1 MLAPL
6 ALIVV
11 AVLYRVILGIAES
24 GNMQALHNFAPLS
37 AIAFCGAMY
46 LPRRFA
52 FVLPMGILLLS
63 DLALNVLHY
72 HVPFWTWQIV
82 PHYLA
87 LALIIGLGWVV
98 RSHPT
103 FLRVIGGAIAGSII
117 FYLITNTG
125 SWIAEPAYA
134 KTFQGWLQALTTG
147 LPGLP
152 PTSSF
157 FRHTL
162 LSDVFFTSLF
172 YACMHAGESDTASL
186 PDPAK
191 TPAK

>member
-52 FVLPMGILLLS
+52 FVLPMGILLVS

-72 HVPFWTWQIV
+72 HDPFWTWQIV

-87 LALIIGLGWVV
+87 LA
-98 RSHPT
+98 
-103 FLRVIGGAIAGSII
+103 
-117 FYLITNTG
+117 
-125 SWIAEPAYA
+125 
-134 KTFQGWLQALTTG
+134 
-147 LPGLP
+147 
-152 PTSSF
+152 
-157 FRHTL
+157 
-162 LSDVFFTSLF
+162 
-172 YACMHAGESDTASL
+172 
-186 PDPAK
+186 
-191 TPAK
+191 